1 MLILKV
7 CKIAV
12 YERSHAAI
20 DLKIREN
27 EYKYCSRAMTDIQ
40 DSLQAEKYKY

>member
-12 YERSHAAI
+12 YERSYVAI
-20 DLKIREN
+20 ELKIREN
-27 EYKYCSRAMTDIQ
+27 EYKYCSRTMTNIQ
-40 DSLQAEKYKY
+40 D